1 MYSGSGR
8 GSGGFGIGAL
18 NALALK
24 TQTPAQMRMT
34 KETADGL
41 PCYILYAAAR
51 IIACG
56 VFPHPSRLFICIT
69 AALCFYLHL
78 PKHSMPAV
86 PPETVLPEL
95 PRQIPQHSD
104 TAALRPAR
112 FFHKAKRV
120 RTAAA

>member
-1 MYSGSGR
+1 M
-8 GSGGFGIGAL
+8 
-18 NALALK
+18 
-24 TQTPAQMRMT
+24 PAQMRMT
-34 KETADGL
+34 KERPTASPVIFYMQL
-41 PCYILYAAAR
+41 PR

>member
-1 MYSGSGR
+1 MYFGVGR

-34 KETADGL
+34 KERPTASPVIFYMQL
-41 PCYILYAAAR
+41 PR